1 MVVTDSVPTQK
12 PSLSSVSTKRRLSA
26 PHRCGLVEELQ
37 VSHAAACSLLSVC
50 RCRSSRMKVLL
61 FLWLT
66 SLVCCE
72 TTEEYGNRTSD
83 YSEDSSVTPTPEYDY
98 DYDYNATFEADSVTP
113 TPEPEQ
119 NATMWSEE
127 TMEEDQ
133 TSDSESVTEAYGEYD
148 YTFGVEYRTPNE
160 RLNDTLKSDEILLQD
175 PEPVYNSCGS
185 ITDHRSIIK
194 ALLMSLPLLHDTV
207 MTFLHCV

>member
-1 MVVTDSVPTQK
+1 
-12 PSLSSVSTKRRLSA
+12 
-26 PHRCGLVEELQ
+26 
-37 VSHAAACSLLSVC
+37 
-50 RCRSSRMKVLL
+50 MKVLL